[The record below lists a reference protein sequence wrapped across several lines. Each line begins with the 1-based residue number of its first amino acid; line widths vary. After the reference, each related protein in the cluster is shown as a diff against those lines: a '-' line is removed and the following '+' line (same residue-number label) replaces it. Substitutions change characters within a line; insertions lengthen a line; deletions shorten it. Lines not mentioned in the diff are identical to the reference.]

1 MSETID
7 VILWC
12 AALATWLMMFAAIV
26 KDGVMKIV
34 AVLRRRPGRQRS

>member
-7 VILWC
+7 AVLWC
-12 AALATWLMMFAAIV
+12 AALATWLMMFSAII

-34 AVLRRRPGRQRS
+34 AGLRDRPGRRGS